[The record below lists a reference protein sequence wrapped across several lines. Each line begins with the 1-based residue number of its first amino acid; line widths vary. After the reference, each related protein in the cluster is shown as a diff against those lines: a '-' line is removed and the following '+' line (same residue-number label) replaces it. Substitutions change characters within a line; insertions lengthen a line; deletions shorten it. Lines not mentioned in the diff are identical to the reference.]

1 MEVVKEKYYHNKV
14 NKLMSVQKV
23 YCCLLKI
30 FLISKKTPILPT
42 LLYENHFITDF
53 KEKALLF
60 NIFFSK

>member
-1 MEVVKEKYYHNKV
+1 
-14 NKLMSVQKV
+14 MSVQKV

-53 KEKALLF
+53 KEKALHF
-60 NIFFSK
+60 NIFFSE